1 MSILMRMEL
10 ASTGNQIFH
19 GNLLFYNI
27 KETEEFLETAITKL
41 EDTAKDK
48 LTVKIALY

>member
-19 GNLLFYNI
+19 GNYQLYNVVV
-27 KETEEFLETAITKL
+27 TAHAFLMIFFMVMPIL
-41 EDTAKDK
+41 
-48 LTVKIALY
+48 IGGFGN